1 MAKESILVAGI
12 GVLLFTALMAMY
24 RVIAGPTLADRIVG
38 LNTVTTK
45 VVGIIAI
52 LAVLW
57 REWYLID
64 AAIVLL
70 MVNSVSGLILA
81 KYMERRGRNA

>member
-1 MAKESILVAGI
+1 MAQESILVAGI
-12 GVLLFTALMAMY
+12 GVLLITALMATY
-24 RVIAGPTLADRIVG
+24 RVIVGPSLADRVVG

-81 KYMERRGRNA
+81 KYMERRGKSD